1 MDSPPDTLSIKLR
14 CDSQLALSEQPKQV
28 HLTLIDDVG
37 GLYQESV
44 NYTLACVDA
53 PTPPDDAP
61 TPPTTDLTVGALI
74 TPQTNYTVMDD
85 ITVAFAISRDQ
96 QMTPID
102 AVIGIFAEGALS
114 VSCDE
119 NTQPIATRP
128 ILAANGEA
136 VFQPLPAGGYQAQI
150 LDADNCHIGAP
161 IRFVVHVP
169 QATFFQL
176 RNTTDGYQGTD
187 DTNVARIG
195 PLHDAPQGAV
205 TEIEA
210 DGSDPEDGETA
221 ILVRWTLPDEIT
233 GTVNTVSLGLEITN
247 PSEGSYG
254 IYATN
259 TPWDEDSAVWDSVN
273 LSLNQGQLLLG
284 EVVSPAVGPVF
295 VSLNAT
301 GVAIVQS
308 WIDDL
313 VPNYGFV
320 IRAIN
325 TEDDIKIRTSEYQI
339 EGRRPLL
346 ELTTEESVAA
356 PQGTNNSPIVWST
369 HTSKCLDV
377 SAGGTANGTNILL
390 WDCNASNANQKF
402 NYDPQTE
409 QIIWATHTNKCLDV
423 RAGGTA
429 NGTNIQLWDCNAS
442 NANQKF
448 NM

>member
-1 MDSPPDTLSIKLR
+1 
-14 CDSQLALSEQPKQV
+14 
-28 HLTLIDDVG
+28 
-37 GLYQESV
+37 
-44 NYTLACVDA
+44 
-53 PTPPDDAP
+53 
-61 TPPTTDLTVGALI
+61 
-74 TPQTNYTVMDD
+74 
-85 ITVAFAISRDQ
+85 
-96 QMTPID
+96 
-102 AVIGIFAEGALS
+102 
-114 VSCDE
+114 
-119 NTQPIATRP
+119 
-128 ILAANGEA
+128 
-136 VFQPLPAGGYQAQI
+136 
-150 LDADNCHIGAP
+150 
-161 IRFVVHVP
+161 
-169 QATFFQL
+169 
-176 RNTTDGYQGTD
+176 
-187 DTNVARIG
+187 
-195 PLHDAPQGAV
+195 
-205 TEIEA
+205 
-210 DGSDPEDGETA
+210 
-221 ILVRWTLPDEIT
+221 
-233 GTVNTVSLGLEITN
+233 
-247 PSEGSYG
+247 
-254 IYATN
+254 
-259 TPWDEDSAVWDSVN
+259 
-273 LSLNQGQLLLG
+273 
-284 EVVSPAVGPVF
+284 